1 MAEVQTDGK
10 LPIIA
15 TAVTAWRDAFR
26 AVSAMPT
33 TAGIVFVI
41 MLIVGGLTML
51 TIPDTTKA
59 AAAAGNSAFFQFISI
74 VIGIVQSF
82 LMAPLA
88 IATHRYV
95 LLGEVA
101 QGYAIEPSNPR
112 YMRFVGFSILL
123 TTMFALP
130 NFIGSLLPG
139 WGTSDGI
146 AAAWGFVA
154 FIAVVAVVVVAVRRA
169 ILFPAIAVDAP
180 AATWSN
186 ARNDTKGHSWRVA
199 FVFFCVLVPTM
210 AITMPLTFA
219 LLVPARFGEG
229 GRIAYVVISAAV
241 HTVSLCAFAAVASH
255 LFKAYAS
262 RLIGPPGGEAA
273 PAPATAG

>member
-10 LPIIA
+10 LPVIG
-15 TAVTAWRDAFR
+15 TAVTAWGDAFR

-33 TAGIVFVI
+33 TAGIMFVI
-41 MLIVGGLTML
+41 LLIVSGLTTLMV
-51 TIPDTTKA
+51 PDTTNA
-59 AAAAGNSAFFQFISI
+59 AAVAGNSAFYQLISI
-74 VIGIVQSF
+74 AIGIVQSF

-112 YMRFVGFSILL
+112 YMRFVGLSVLISLMFS
-123 TTMFALP
+123 LP

-139 WGTSDGI
+139 YGTAEDI
-146 AAAWGFVA
+146 TTAWGFVS
-154 FIAVVAVVVVAVRRA
+154 FIVVIIAMVVAVRRA

-180 AATWSN
+180 AATWKN

-199 FVFFCVLVPTM
+199 FVFFCVLVPLM
-210 AITMPLTFA
+210 AITIPLTFT
-219 LLVPARFGEG
+219 LLVPARLGEP

-262 RLIGPPGGEAA
+262 RLLNGVDGAA
-273 PAPATAG
+273 TPSPATVS